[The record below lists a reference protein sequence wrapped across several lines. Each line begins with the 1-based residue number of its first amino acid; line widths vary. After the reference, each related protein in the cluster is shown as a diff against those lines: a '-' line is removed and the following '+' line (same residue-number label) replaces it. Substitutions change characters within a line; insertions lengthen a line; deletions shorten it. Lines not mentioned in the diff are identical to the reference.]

1 MPYNYLYLYLL
12 MDMPYKYKK
21 IFCGYDLYFYIY
33 GLGPDRN
40 DNAGGT
46 EEGAALPSCTHMR
59 CKCTMYGLGP
69 DWMDDKRGS
78 EEGAALPSCTHMRC
92 MYTMYGL
99 GQNRMD
105 DRGGTEEG
113 AALPSCTHM
122 RCMFTLYSL
131 GQYQW
136 TIEEVQRRVLDLFH
150 AHIGEPI
157 EKSVVPYSQFKC
169 SRQKMRKLKISK
181 LRA

>member
-1 MPYNYLYLYLL
+1 MDMPYNYLYLYLL

-40 DNAGGT
+40 DNA
-46 EEGAALPSCTHMR
+46 
-59 CKCTMYGLGP
+59 
-69 DWMDDKRGS
+69 
-78 EEGAALPSCTHMRC
+78 
-92 MYTMYGL
+92 
-99 GQNRMD
+99 
-105 DRGGTEEG
+105 GGTEEG